1 MPHLPQRV
9 VNVAD
14 FFLCQFHEVLSRWR
28 EWEGVVFRG
37 EGEDIQ
43 IIEALGLGGGRREA
57 SRGNVRDVTSEPG
70 LQGEVGFLLTC
81 NVYKPG
87 MMFSILKCTGKSSTK
102 ELYLVQNVSIVT
114 FEKLQ
119 FRG

>member
-70 LQGEVGFLLTC
+70 LQGEVGFQQER
-81 NVYKPG
+81 G
-87 MMFSILKCTGKSSTK
+87 RGSSTK
-102 ELYLVQNVSIVT
+102 TPEEVAGRRLSLAGRLEASSPSA
-114 FEKLQ
+114 
-119 FRG
+119 